1 MEKAQH
7 NLGTSFGWLS
17 LLMICLLSLTALAED
32 IERTFQVKEGGTL
45 TVVSDLG
52 SIEIETGDN
61 DKVEILVR
69 KRGGWD
75 DDEDDEPRFEV
86 EFEQNGNDVEV
97 RGEYKTRY
105 RNWNRSPKVRFMIK
119 VPTKFDVDLETSGG
133 GIEVGDLVGEV
144 RARTSGGS
152 LAFGNITGPVRG
164 RTSGGSIVLDGCKG
178 KADVSTSGGS
188 IKIGEVDGDVDAST
202 SGGSI
207 SIDRSKGN
215 VVASTSGGSISVDEV
230 MGDIDASTSG
240 GSVTAHISQQPKGEC
255 RLETSGGNVSVYLA
269 KDIAVDLDAKANGG
283 RVTSDFKVSLAGELR
298 KTRMRGE
305 INGGGPKL
313 YLRTSSGTVRIREL

>member
-1 MEKAQH
+1 MKSKQQNVSAA
-7 NLGTSFGWLS
+7 SAWLS
-17 LLMICLLSLTALAED
+17 MLIICLLSLSVLAED
-32 IERTFQVKEGGTL
+32 VERVFKVKEGGTL
-45 TVVSDLG
+45 TVVSDVG

-61 DKVEILVR
+61 DKVEVLVR

-75 DDEDDEPRFEV
+75 DDDDDEPRFEISL
-86 EFEQNGNDVEV
+86 EQDGNDVEV
-97 RGEYKTRY
+97 RGEYKGR
-105 RNWNRSPKVRFMIK
+105 RRSWNRSPKVRFMIK
-119 VPTKFDVDLETSGG
+119 VPSKYNVDLETAGG
-133 GIEVGDLVGEV
+133 SIEVGDLTGEV
-144 RARTSGGS
+144 RSRTSGGS
-152 LAFGNITGPVRG
+152 LSFGNITGPVRG

-188 IKIGEVDGDVDAST
+188 IKIGDVDGDVDANT

-269 KDIAVDLDAKANGG
+269 KNIAVDLDAKANGG
-283 RVTSDFKVSLAGELR
+283 RVTSDFDVSLVGELR
-298 KTRMRGE
+298 KTRMRGK

-313 YLRTSSGTVRIREL
+313 YLRTSSGTVKIREL